1 MADASAMPD
10 RRRKGRGAA
19 SVLIEQLARIDFKI
33 GLGHALL
40 WGVAVTALETAHAVD
55 LAPDG
60 VSPVQFYAALLIMW
74 TTRAAVLAWTA
85 QLVEGILPA
94 RWIVLIFVVECLGLS
109 TVWDGAIELAV
120 LSQRVLGMGLPLRAN
135 AVYNLWVVAVYGAPF
150 FWFCLVGQRL
160 RRAGDL
166 LARAAIERS
175 RTEAMLHDAQFEAL
189 KGRVDP
195 MLLYRAI
202 AGLHALYTGER
213 ERAEIVLD
221 ALVGF
226 LRRAMPG
233 LRVGRS
239 TLLTELALLRAHAH
253 LLEQLDRQQPLCRVE
268 AAALPSDPPFPTSL
282 LVPLVERLRAAQAVP
297 GVAVSVELT
306 ADAVC
311 AKLVLKG
318 AVHGADWLGKE
329 LAHGLERTL
338 QALYGNAGRWTVG
351 GAPAL
356 ILWLP
361 LPPAADFEE
370 RVDERER

>member
-10 RRRKGRGAA
+10 RRRMGRGGA
-19 SVLIEQLARIDFKI
+19 SVLIGQLARIDFKL

-60 VSPVQFYAALLIMW
+60 VSQVQFYAALLIMW

-109 TVWDGAIELAV
+109 MAWDGVIELAV
-120 LSQRVLGMGLPLRAN
+120 LAQRVLGVGLPLRAN
-135 AVYNLWVVAVYGAPF
+135 AVYNLWVVAAYGAPF

-202 AGLHALYTGER
+202 AGLRALYAGER
-213 ERAEIVLD
+213 ERAEVVLD

-233 LRVGRS
+233 VRLGRS
-239 TLLTELALLRAHAH
+239 TLLTELALLRAYAH
-253 LLEQLDRQQPLCRVE
+253 LLEQLDRTQPLCRIDE
-268 AAALPSDPPFPTSL
+268 AMLPADPPFPTSL
-282 LVPLVERLRAAQAVP
+282 LVPLVERLRGAQAVP

-318 AVHGADWLGKE
+318 AVHGADWLGEE
-329 LAHGLERTL
+329 LTHGLERTL
-338 QALYGNAGRWTVG
+338 QALCGNAGRWTVG

-356 ILWLP
+356 TLWLP
-361 LPPAADFEE
+361 LPPTAHFEE
-370 RVDERER
+370 RDDERER